1 MKRKTKLVNTEYFFV
16 HCKKKNEI
24 FKPFHQNKFSTE
36 LIKTISYLRRR
47 NILDENLYR
56 NM

>member
-1 MKRKTKLVNTEYFFV
+1 MKRQNKTSSTEYFSV

-36 LIKTISYLRRR
+36 LIKTISYLKRR
-47 NILDENLYR
+47 NILNENL
-56 NM
+56 